1 MIDTSTD
8 DQPAAKGSR
17 IWPRRLVRFRSP
29 RLLCHWARLVTTT
42 NSKGHLMSADYS
54 AIFAIIALLG
64 ATARALVSVMRHR
77 RAPAPAAEQLL
88 EGLAW
93 GFMIAVALIAVGARV
108 TA

>member
-1 MIDTSTD
+1 VTS
-8 DQPAAKGSR
+8 
-17 IWPRRLVRFRSP
+17 
-29 RLLCHWARLVTTT
+29 T

-64 ATARALVSVMRHR
+64 MTARALVSVMRNR

-93 GFMIAVALIAVGARV
+93 GSIIAVALIAVGARV